1 MIPTGSWCNSIRAGA
16 DRKMAERPVLRTEL
30 CARLGI
36 EYPICLA
43 GMGGKADPTPPKLV
57 AAVSNAGGL
66 GVMGGTGFSPEEI
79 RVRINQIRALTDKP
93 FGVDLLL
100 PVSMAEVGDSR
111 PEIREQLA
119 REYPRHVEFVQS
131 LAREFNL
138 PQVTASD
145 DTVLSPAVIRE
156 QVKVVLEEKVPVF
169 AAALG
174 DPSWMVPDAKAA
186 GITVMGMVGAVR
198 HARRQIEA
206 GVDIVVAQGYEAGGH
221 TGRAANFPLIPQVVD
236 AIAPAPVVAAGGIA
250 DGRGVAAA
258 LALGA
263 VGVWVGTAF
272 LASEETG
279 IVDLHQQQILDG
291 STQDFIVTRAY
302 TGKTARDYKNVVIQ
316 AWENSDLEP
325 LPMPLQQVL
334 MEDFVEA
341 ASQVGRHELVNNP
354 AGQIGGMLTERKPA
368 AVIMDELIQG
378 AVEVIKGFRSVI

>member
-1 MIPTGSWCNSIRAGA
+1 MIPTGSWCNSIKAGA

-174 DPSWMVPDAKAA
+174 DPSWMVPDAKA
-186 GITVMGMVGAVR
+186 
-198 HARRQIEA
+198 
-206 GVDIVVAQGYEAGGH
+206 
-221 TGRAANFPLIPQVVD
+221 
-236 AIAPAPVVAAGGIA
+236 
-250 DGRGVAAA
+250 
-258 LALGA
+258 
-263 VGVWVGTAF
+263 
-272 LASEETG
+272 
-279 IVDLHQQQILDG
+279 
-291 STQDFIVTRAY
+291 
-302 TGKTARDYKNVVIQ
+302 
-316 AWENSDLEP
+316 
-325 LPMPLQQVL
+325 
-334 MEDFVEA
+334 
-341 ASQVGRHELVNNP
+341 
-354 AGQIGGMLTERKPA
+354 
-368 AVIMDELIQG
+368 
-378 AVEVIKGFRSVI
+378 

>member
-1 MIPTGSWCNSIRAGA
+1 
-16 DRKMAERPVLRTEL
+16 MAERPLLRTDL
-30 CARLGI
+30 CDRLGI

-43 GMGGKADPTPPKLV
+43 GMGGRADPTPPKLV

-66 GVMGGTGFSPEEI
+66 GVMGGTGCGPEEI
-79 RVRINQIRALTDKP
+79 RARIREIRSLTDKP

-111 PEIREQLA
+111 QEIRQQLE
-119 REYPRHVEFVQS
+119 RDYPQHVDFVRS
-131 LAREFNL
+131 LVHEFNL
-138 PQVTASD
+138 PDVKASD
-145 DTVLSPAVIRE
+145 DTVLSPAAIRE
-156 QVKVVLEEKVPVF
+156 QVKVVLEEEVPVF

-174 DPSWMVPDAKAA
+174 DPSWVMPGAKAA
-186 GITVMGMVGAVR
+186 GITVMGLAGTVR
-198 HARRQIEA
+198 HALRQVEA
-206 GVDIVVAQGYEAGGH
+206 GVDIVIAQGYEAGGH
-221 TGRAANFPLIPQVVD
+221 TGKTANFPLIPQVVD
-236 AIAPAPVVAAGGIA
+236 AVSPAPVIAAGGIA

-263 VGVWVGTAF
+263 IGVWVGTAF

-279 IVDLHQQQILDG
+279 ISDLHQQEILGG
-291 STQDFIVTRAY
+291 STHDFIVTRAY
-302 TGKTARDYKNVVIQ
+302 TGKTARDYKNVIIQ

-368 AVIMDELIQG
+368 AVIMDELIRG
-378 AVEVIKGFRSVI
+378 AVDVINGLRSVV

>member
-1 MIPTGSWCNSIRAGA
+1 
-16 DRKMAERPVLRTEL
+16 MAERPVLRTDL
-30 CARLGI
+30 CDRLGI

-66 GVMGGTGFSPEEI
+66 GVMGGTGFAPEEI
-79 RVRINQIRALTDKP
+79 RARIREIRSLTDKP

-111 PEIREQLA
+111 PEIRQQLE
-119 REYPRHVEFVQS
+119 RDHPKHVAFVRS
-131 LAREFNL
+131 LAQEFNL
-138 PQVTASD
+138 PQVVASD
-145 DTVLSPAVIRE
+145 ETVLSPAVIRE

-186 GITVMGMVGAVR
+186 GITVMGLAGAVR
-198 HARRQIEA
+198 HAQRQVAA

-221 TGRAANFPLIPQVVD
+221 TGRTANFPLIPQVVD
-236 AIAPAPVVAAGGIA
+236 AVSPAPVIAAGGIA

-258 LALGA
+258 FALGA

-272 LASEETG
+272 LASEETE
-279 IVDLHQQQILDG
+279 ISDVHQQEILGG

-316 AWENSDLEP
+316 AWEDSDLEP

-341 ASQVGRHELVNNP
+341 ATQVGRYELVNNP
-354 AGQIGGMLTERKPA
+354 AGQIGGMIAERKPA
-368 AVIMDELIQG
+368 AAIMDELIQG
-378 AVEVIKGFRSVI
+378 AIDVINGFRSVV